1 MGLENWD
8 TSITILEEKL
18 AFAGKLYCYFHT
30 HVNAGLKLP
39 PKLKDREGLEWARVT
54 TEGGSKKA
62 EVGQHHLARCTNIGP
77 APLSPP
83 PHTFLH
89 LVFSFFHLASTL
101 FVSSFLQVFHL
112 NENLMITAVTRSCPK
127 ATSTHYRYADP
138 GLNCGQVQCN
148 PWPHVETV
156 EIVETTPHH
165 WSAPRKSGAGL
176 VGWSEGG

>member
-1 MGLENWD
+1 MG
-8 TSITILEEKL
+8 
-18 AFAGKLYCYFHT
+18 AGNDK
-30 HVNAGLKLP
+30 GS
-39 PKLKDREGLEWARVT
+39 
-54 TEGGSKKA
+54 SKKA

-156 EIVETTPHH
+156 EIVETTLHH
-165 WSAPRKSGAGL
+165 WSAPSKSGAGL